1 MVSGSMASTSIGESR
16 LVRLRPHLSSGAVDL
31 HMRRHDR
38 PPHPAHAKA
47 RQILRQVVVMA
58 GIFAMGGCGGV
69 DQEARR
75 VTGGDPARGRQALR
89 SYGCYSCH
97 TIAGVPGAHGTI
109 GPVLDRMSRR
119 ASSAGRP
126 ADLSARIQWI
136 RDPQGIGGP
145 TLMPNM
151 GVSEQDARD
160 IAAYLY
166 TLP

>member
-1 MVSGSMASTSIGESR
+1 MV
-16 LVRLRPHLSSGAVDL
+16 LVA
-31 HMRRHDR
+31 M
-38 PPHPAHAKA
+38 
-47 RQILRQVVVMA
+47 
-58 GIFAMGGCGGV
+58 FAMGGCRGAE
-69 DQEARR
+69 QEARA

-89 SYGCYSCH
+89 LYGCHTCH
-97 TIAGVPGAHGTI
+97 TIAGVPGAHGMI

-145 TLMPNM
+145 TVMPNM

-166 TLP
+166 TRR

>member
-1 MVSGSMASTSIGESR
+1 MA
-16 LVRLRPHLSSGAVDL
+16 D
-31 HMRRHDR
+31 
-38 PPHPAHAKA
+38 AKI
-47 RQILRQVVVMA
+47 RQIFGHVMVLA
-58 GIFAMGGCGGV
+58 AVFAMAGCGGA
-69 DQEARR
+69 DQQARAM
-75 VTGGDPARGRQALR
+75 TGGDPIRGRHALR
-89 SYGCYSCH
+89 SYGCYACH
-97 TIAGVPGAHGTI
+97 TIKGVPGAHGTI

-119 ASSAGRP
+119 ASSTGQP

-151 GVSEQDARD
+151 DVSEQDARD

>member
-1 MVSGSMASTSIGESR
+1 MVLIAM
-16 LVRLRPHLSSGAVDL
+16 
-31 HMRRHDR
+31 
-38 PPHPAHAKA
+38 
-47 RQILRQVVVMA
+47 
-58 GIFAMGGCGGV
+58 FAMGGCQEG
-69 DQEARR
+69 DQEARA
-75 VTGGDPARGRQALR
+75 VTGGDPGRGRQALR
-89 SYGCYSCH
+89 SYGCYACH

-166 TLP
+166 TLQ

>member
-1 MVSGSMASTSIGESR
+1 MPQSSVGHSVLALLRLHSVSWPVYLRTRRQEWPPLRSGVKAWVLRGV
-16 LVRLRPHLSSGAVDL
+16 LVL
-31 HMRRHDR
+31 
-38 PPHPAHAKA
+38 PA
-47 RQILRQVVVMA
+47 ILA
-58 GIFAMGGCGGV
+58 ISGCGM
-69 DQEARR
+69 DEEARR
-75 VTGGDPARGRQALR
+75 VIGGEPARGRQALR

-97 TIAGVPGAHGTI
+97 TIAGIPGAHGTI
-109 GPVLDRMSRR
+109 GPVLDRKSRR
-119 ASSAGRP
+119 ASSAGLP

-166 TLP
+166 TLR